1 MIISLSRETCRV
13 YSDRKN
19 SRSKRESKHEFPE
32 EPRGIR
38 VRGTKKVRR
47 KGKLSKKGNQLEVVV
62 FVPHSSFEYL
72 RGPIDPRVA
81 SGRVSSGLF
90 RLLSFLR
97 FTLVW
102 KLPRAV
108 VSRLS
113 QCFSS
118 RSFLCNYPDAH
129 RKCTITK
136 LDPSVFRVPPWPPI
150 KLRFVSIFAMILK

>member
-72 RGPIDPRVA
+72 RGPILEWPRGEYHQGFSVCFPFYG
-81 SGRVSSGLF
+81 SPSFGNYHELLF
-90 RLLSFLR
+90 
-97 FTLVW
+97 LVYHNVF
-102 KLPRAV
+102 PAAP
-108 VSRLS
+108 
-113 QCFSS
+113 FS
-118 RSFLCNYPDAH
+118 A
-129 RKCTITK
+129 ITPM
-136 LDPSVFRVPPWPPI
+136 LIENAR
-150 KLRFVSIFAMILK
+150 